1 MVLLQRKD
9 LISTVCRKQIQKQKG
24 KSTTAQT
31 MARTH
36 ANQGAQDHIMHVG

>member
-1 MVLLQRKD
+1 MVLLQSKD
-9 LISTVCRKQIQKQKG
+9 LISTVCRKQKG